1 MVGTSLRTLHLNDP
15 TLLREHAYVNG
26 HWITGKTT
34 FAVTNPVDN
43 AVIGSVPNLDL
54 AATQQAIDAA
64 AAAFPLWSA
73 KTGKERAA
81 VMRTWFD
88 LVMANA
94 ADLATI
100 MTAEQGKPL
109 TEAKGEVI
117 YGASFLEWFA
127 EEAKRVSGDVMAS
140 TWHDKRTVVLKQ
152 PIGVCAAITPWN
164 FPIAMITRKVAPAI
178 AAGCTIVIK
187 PAEQTPLSALAL
199 AELAH
204 RAGLP
209 PGVINIL
216 TADAERSIEIGK
228 LLCSSPTVRH
238 LSFTG
243 STPVGRILMQQSAPT
258 IKKLALELGGHA
270 PFIVFDDADLDAAVE
285 GALQSKYRN
294 AGQTCV
300 CTNRFYAH
308 ASIYEQFVQRL
319 AAGAAKIRVGDGA
332 ENGVM
337 QGPLIDD
344 QAIAKVEEH
353 VNDARAKGA
362 TVVTGGKLHALGGH
376 FYEPTVLSNVT
387 ADMKIM
393 HEETFGPVAAVIQFS
408 SEEEVI
414 KAANDTEF
422 GLASYFYSRDIGR
435 VWRVAE
441 QLEYGMVGINT
452 GLISNEVAPFGG
464 VKQSGL
470 GREGSKYGIDDY
482 LEIKYVCMGGI

>member
-1 MVGTSLRTLHLNDP
+1 MLQQVKGLPKLNDGA
-15 TLLREHAYVNG
+15 LLRNQAYLNG
-26 HWITGKTT
+26 NWVGAAAT
-34 FAVTNPVDN
+34 FDVTNPADGVTI
-43 AVIGSVPNLDL
+43 ASVPNMGADEANTAIN
-54 AATQQAIDAA
+54 AAQ
-64 AAAFPLWSA
+64 AAFPSWSA
-73 KTGKERAA
+73 KTAKERAG
-81 VMRTWFD
+81 VLRKWFD
-88 LVMANA
+88 LMVAH
-94 ADLATI
+94 ADDLGAL

-109 TEAKGEVI
+109 AEAKGEVA
-117 YGASFLEWFA
+117 YGASFVEWFA

-140 TWHDKRTVVLKQ
+140 TWSDKRMVVLKQ

-187 PAEQTPLSALAL
+187 PAEQTPLSALAM

-204 RAGLP
+204 RAGIP
-209 PGVINIL
+209 PGVINII
-216 TADAERSIEIGK
+216 TADSQRSIEIGK
-228 LLCSSPTVRH
+228 VLCDSPIVRH

-258 IKKLALELGGHA
+258 VKKLALELGGHA
-270 PFIVFDDADLDAAVE
+270 PFIVFEDADIDAAVE
-285 GALQSKYRN
+285 GALVSKYRN

-300 CTNRFYAH
+300 CTNRFYVHEAVYD
-308 ASIYEQFVQRL
+308 AFVAKL
-319 AAGAAKIRVGDGA
+319 AAGAAGIKVG
-332 ENGVM
+332 NGFEQGVA

-353 VNDARAKGA
+353 VADALAKGA
-362 TVVTGGKLHALGGH
+362 SVLAGGKPHALGGH
-376 FYEPTVLSNVT
+376 FYEPTVLGNVT

-393 HEETFGPVAAVIQFS
+393 REETFGPVAAVAKFKT
-408 SEEEVI
+408 EEEAI
-414 KAANDTEF
+414 AAANDTDF

-441 QLEYGMVGINT
+441 KLEYGMVGINT

-470 GREGSKYGIDDY
+470 GREGSRYGIDEY
-482 LEIKYVCMGGI
+482 LEMKYLCMGGI

>member
-1 MVGTSLRTLHLNDP
+1 MADTSPRKLQLNDP
-15 TLLREHAYVNG
+15 SLLREHAYLNG
-26 HWITGKTT
+26 EWIAGTSN

-43 AVIGSVPNLDL
+43 AVIGNVPNLDL
-54 AATQQAIDAA
+54 AATQRAIDAA

-73 KTGKERAA
+73 KTGKERAT
-81 VMRTWFD
+81 VLRTWFD
-88 LVMANA
+88 LMMANA

-109 TEAKGEVI
+109 AEAKGEVM
-117 YGASFLEWFA
+117 YGASFLEWFG
-127 EEAKRVSGDVMAS
+127 EEAKRVSGDVLAS

-187 PAEQTPLSALAL
+187 PAEQTPLSALAV

-209 PGVINIL
+209 PGVINII
-216 TADAERSIEIGK
+216 TADAERSIEVGK
-228 LLCSSPTVRH
+228 LLCASPTVRH

-258 IKKLALELGGHA
+258 VKKLALELGGHA

-308 ASIYEQFVQRL
+308 ESIYDQFVQKL

-344 QAIAKVEEH
+344 QAIAKVEDH
-353 VNDARAKGA
+353 VSDALAKGA

-376 FYEPTVLSNVT
+376 FYEPMVLSNVT

-393 HEETFGPVAAVIQFS
+393 REETFGPVAAVIKFS
-408 SEEEVI
+408 TEAEVI
-414 KAANDTEF
+414 HAANDTEF

-441 QLEYGMVGINT
+441 QLDYGMVGINT

-482 LEIKYVCMGGI
+482 LEIKYLCMGGI

>member
-1 MVGTSLRTLHLNDP
+1 MPQQVQGIPQLNDAA
-15 TLLREHAYVNG
+15 LLRHQSYLNG
-26 HWITGKTT
+26 AWVGAVTA
-34 FAVTNPVDN
+34 FPVTNPADGTT
-43 AVIGSVPNLDL
+43 IGFVPNMGTEE
-54 AATQQAIDAA
+54 ACKAIDAA
-64 AAAFPLWSA
+64 HAAFPSWSA
-73 KTGKERAA
+73 RTAKERAA
-81 VMRTWFD
+81 IMRKWFEMMI
-88 LVMANA
+88 LHAS
-94 ADLATI
+94 DLAAL

-109 TEAKGEVI
+109 AEAKGEVL
-117 YGASFLEWFA
+117 YGASFVEWFA
-127 EEAKRVSGDVMAS
+127 EEAKRVCGDVLAS
-140 TWHDKRTVVLKQ
+140 TWSDKRMVVIKQ

-204 RAGLP
+204 RAGMP
-209 PGVINIL
+209 PGVLNVI
-216 TADAERSIEIGK
+216 TADADRSIEVGK
-228 LLCSSPTVRH
+228 VLCDSPTVRH

-258 IKKLALELGGHA
+258 VKKLGLELGGHA

-285 GALQSKYRN
+285 GALVSKYRN

-308 ASIYEQFVQRL
+308 ESIYDAFVEKL
-319 AAGAAKIRVGDGA
+319 AAGAAKIKVG
-332 ENGVM
+332 NGFEQGVV
-337 QGPLIDD
+337 QGPLIDA

-353 VNDARAKGA
+353 VADALAKGA
-362 TVVTGGKLHALGGH
+362 KVLTGGKLHALGGH

-387 ADMKIM
+387 GDMKIM
-393 HEETFGPVAAVIQFS
+393 REETFGPVAAVTRFKT
-408 SEEEVI
+408 EEEAI
-414 KAANDTEF
+414 AAANNTEF

-441 QLEYGMVGINT
+441 KLEYGMVGINT
-452 GLISNEVAPFGG
+452 GIISNEVAPFGG

-470 GREGSKYGIDDY
+470 GREGSKYGIDEY
-482 LEIKYVCMGGI
+482 LEIKYLCMGGI

>member
-1 MVGTSLRTLHLNDP
+1 MPRQPALPLTLNDP
-15 TLLREHAYVNG
+15 TLLRQHAYLNG
-26 HWITGKTT
+26 EWIAGTSS
-34 FAVTNPVDN
+34 FAVTNPVDD
-43 AVIGSVPNLDL
+43 AVLGTVPNLGP
-54 AATQQAIDAA
+54 AEAQQAIDAA
-64 AAAFPLWSA
+64 AAAFPAWSK
-73 KTGKERAA
+73 KTGKERATI
-81 VMRTWFD
+81 MRKWFD
-88 LVMANA
+88 LMLAHA
-94 ADLATI
+94 DDLAAI

-109 TEAKGEVI
+109 AEAKGEVM
-117 YGASFLEWFA
+117 YGSSFIEWFA

-140 TWHDKRTVVLKQ
+140 TWSDKRMVVLKQ
-152 PIGVCAAITPWN
+152 PIGVCASITPWN
-164 FPIAMITRKVAPAI
+164 FPIAMITRKVAPAV

-209 PGVINIL
+209 AGVINII
-216 TADAERSIEIGK
+216 TADADRSIEVGQV
-228 LLCSSPTVRH
+228 LCASPLVRH

-258 IKKLALELGGHA
+258 VKKLALELGGHA

-308 ASIYEQFVQRL
+308 ESIYDRFVEKL
-319 AAGAAKIRVGDGA
+319 AAGAAKIQVGDGSSA
-332 ENGVM
+332 GVV
-337 QGPLIDD
+337 QGPLIDG
-344 QAIAKVEEH
+344 QAIAKVEDH
-353 VNDARAKGA
+353 VRDALAKGA
-362 TVVTGGKLHALGGH
+362 TLVTGGKPHALGGT

-387 ADMKIM
+387 AGMKIM
-393 HEETFGPVAAVIQFS
+393 HEETFGPVAAVVRFT
-408 SEEEVI
+408 SEQEVI
-414 KAANDTEF
+414 AAANDTDF

-441 QLEYGMVGINT
+441 ALEYGMVGINT

-470 GREGSKYGIDDY
+470 GREGSRYGMDEY
-482 LEIKYVCMGGI
+482 LEIKYLCMGGI